1 MALYL
6 HLLGS
11 PAGTDTSSSSADTF
25 PTWINEVS
33 NGMWQTV
40 ITGPVLKAGRVL
52 CPWMPKLMMMM
63 PEDWWVQKL
72 LYRITKSWVVVSSRA
87 HVLGLSLFP
96 SLSSRIA
103 VPHSSSSLF
112 ANLFVFLFLQ
122 ASSPIF
128 FTQSFTDF
136 HFPNLFYSSV
146 IDSLPAP
153 GFSFA
158 QTKRSCSLLISSA
171 SPNSSPHS
179 VKYHFLFGSTTI
191 SVFSLPSSS

>member
-52 CPWMPKLMMMM
+52 CPWMP
-63 PEDWWVQKL
+63 EDWWVQKL
-72 LYRITKSWVVVSSRA
+72 LYRIKKSWVVVSSRA

-96 SLSSRIA
+96 SLSSRTA

-112 ANLFVFLFLQ
+112 AKLFVFLFLQ

-128 FTQSFTDF
+128 STQSFTDF

-153 GFSFA
+153 DFSFA
-158 QTKRSCSLLISSA
+158 QS
-171 SPNSSPHS
+171 HS
-179 VKYHFLFGSTTI
+179 
-191 SVFSLPSSS
+191 

>member
-6 HLLGS
+6 HLPGS
-11 PAGTDTSSSSADTF
+11 PAGTDTYSSSADTF
-25 PTWINEVS
+25 PTWINEVP

-40 ITGPVLKAGRVL
+40 ITRPVLKAGRVL
-52 CPWMPKLMMMM
+52 RPWMAKLMMMM

-103 VPHSSSSLF
+103 VPHPSSSLF
-112 ANLFVFLFLQ
+112 AKLFVFLFLQ

-128 FTQSFTDF
+128 FTQSFADF

-153 GFSFA
+153 DFSFA
-158 QTKRSCSLLISSA
+158 QSHSYQEVLFSF
-171 SPNSSPHS
+171 SPHQLS
-179 VKYHFLFGSTTI
+179 F
-191 SVFSLPSSS
+191 P